1 MLHGIQGSFLGG
13 GLLGAVIVAN
23 ILGFPEVE
31 GVEGVAAVGGGGAIL
46 AASTGEPA
54 ASIGI
59 GGLSGGALATSLG
72 SAFGYVA
79 TKPTC
84 GNQ

>member
-13 GLLGAVIVAN
+13 GLIGAVIVAN

-31 GVEGVAAVGGGGAIL
+31 GAEAVGTVGGGGAIL

-54 ASIGI
+54 ASIAI
-59 GGLSGGALATSLG
+59 GGLSSGALLTPVGATV
-72 SAFGYVA
+72 GYAA

-84 GNQ
+84 GN